1 MSWLCLTCSVHVKN
15 DLALTVRVDDGI
27 LDTDNKGVAL
37 GLIVHSYGIER
48 YPWFEVVDHV
58 RDRSLGGEFRHRR
71 EVLKKG
77 VKNLTPNLGMEGD
90 FVEVREHKILD
101 ALLDGVGVD
110 SLVEIIGDRITSEP
124 KVKVKIISD
133 VVRHFVFGIIS
144 V

>member
-1 MSWLCLTCSVHVKN
+1 M
-15 DLALTVRVDDGI
+15 TVRVDDGI

-37 GLIVHSYGIER
+37 GLVVHGYGIER
-48 YPWFEVVDHV
+48 YPWLEVVNHV
-58 RDRSLGGEFRHRR
+58 GDRPLGGEFRHRR
-71 EVLKKG
+71 EVLEEG

-133 VVRHFVFGIIS
+133 VVRHLVFEIIS